1 MTHFL
6 FNESVNENK
15 FCCHHFLWII
25 FPMKMEKQT
34 YISIIKKEQEANNSA
49 FCIHRCHSKIWN
61 ENVFIVE
68 MGDSEVA
75 QQMAGNVLHWYN
87 DSPTCCNHPFCC
99 RKTCAFKVWFN

>member
-1 MTHFL
+1 
-6 FNESVNENK
+6 
-15 FCCHHFLWII
+15 
-25 FPMKMEKQT
+25 MKMEKQT
-34 YISIIKKEQEANNSA
+34 YISIIKKNRKPIIVLSESTGVIQT
-49 FCIHRCHSKIWN
+49 RIWN